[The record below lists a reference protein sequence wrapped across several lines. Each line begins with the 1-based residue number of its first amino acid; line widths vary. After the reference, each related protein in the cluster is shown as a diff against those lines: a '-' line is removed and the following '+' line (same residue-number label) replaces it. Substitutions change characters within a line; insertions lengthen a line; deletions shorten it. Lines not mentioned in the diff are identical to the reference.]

1 MSENDFIFQYHNLS
15 SLFSDKAVS
24 ISTAPVPEA
33 LVSDCSDCKLKYAT
47 ASLLT
52 QVAEAPVSK
61 IKSPE
66 HPLIRSLT
74 SKWLVLESLNSTYL
88 YPASLSASS
97 QFFINNNFSQQI

>member
-1 MSENDFIFQYHNLS
+1 MSENDFIFQYPNLS

-24 ISTAPVPEA
+24 ISTAPAPEA

-52 QVAEAPVSK
+52 QVAEAPVSR

-66 HPLIRSLT
+66 IPLIRAFT
-74 SKWLVLESLNSTYL
+74 NKWLVLEYLNPTFL
-88 YPASLSASS
+88 YPASLSAS
-97 QFFINNNFSQQI
+97 FKFCINTNFC